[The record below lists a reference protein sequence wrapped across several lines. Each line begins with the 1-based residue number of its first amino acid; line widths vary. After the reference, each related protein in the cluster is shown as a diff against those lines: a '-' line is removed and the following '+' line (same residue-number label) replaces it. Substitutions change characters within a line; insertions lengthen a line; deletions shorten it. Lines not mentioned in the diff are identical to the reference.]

1 MGSNDSSLANRL
13 SALHVN
19 TEILNFPNSYP
30 DRNPVDIYRCYL
42 SETLANITNVD
53 ANTIFTALQWTQT
66 LDKGDLNLA
75 VPRLRVKGH
84 APDNLARQWAE
95 AVSMP
100 RQLRGQEAKLKN

>member
-30 DRNPVDIYRCYL
+30 DCNPVDIYRCYI
-42 SETLANITNVD
+42 SDTLANITNLD
-53 ANTIFTALQWTQT
+53 AKTIFSALQWMQT

-75 VPRLRVKGH
+75 VPRLRVNGY
-84 APDNLARQWAE
+84 APNDLAKQWAE
-95 AVSMP
+95 AVSIS
-100 RQLRGQEAKLKN
+100 RKLRGQEAKLDN